1 MSRTPFFLSLGLA
14 GVLAF
19 GPAGAALA
27 QAEGAPPAAVT
38 VIEAQP
44 TDYTVTARLPGR
56 IKASTVSEVR
66 PQVGGL
72 IRERQFEEGSV
83 IEAGQPLYQIE
94 SDTYAAAV
102 AAAQAAVAQAQA
114 NFDLANREAER
125 AEELFASKTGSAQR
139 LDSAVSARDAADAA
153 LQLARA
159 QLQSAEIDLDRT
171 TIRAAISGVVG
182 FSQVS
187 TGALVAAQQVNPLT
201 TIRALDP
208 VHVDVTQS
216 ANDLLR
222 WQQTQH
228 GTRPES
234 RQATLILPT
243 GDEYPLRGELRAAEP
258 QVEPTTGMIT
268 LRISIPNPD
277 HLLLPGL
284 YVEVILPQAEE
295 KGIYLV
301 PQSAVMR
308 DTQGTPHAWV
318 VENDTVAVR
327 TLEVLTSEGG
337 NWVVT
342 GGLQPGDRIIT
353 SGFQKTGPGAPVTVV
368 PDQPPAGADADAA
381 APPDAAPEDAAP
393 DAPETDA
400 AAQGN

>member
-1 MSRTPFFLSLGLA
+1 MRRNSFLLSFGLA
-14 GVLAF
+14 AVLAL
-19 GPAGAALA
+19 GPVPAALA
-27 QAEGAPPAAVT
+27 QADGPPPAPVT
-38 VIEAQP
+38 VIEARP

-56 IKASTVSEVR
+56 IKASTISEVR
-66 PQVGGL
+66 PQVAGI
-72 IRERQFEEGSV
+72 IRERLFEEGTV

-94 SDTYAAAV
+94 SDTYAASV
-102 AAAQAAVAQAQA
+102 SAAQAAVAQAQA
-114 NFDLANREAER
+114 NYDLAIREADR
-125 AEELFASKTGSAQR
+125 AEELFASKAGSAQR
-139 LDSAVSARDAADAA
+139 LDSAVAAREAADAA
-153 LQLARA
+153 LKLAKA

-187 TGALVAAQQVNPLT
+187 TGALVAAQQPNALT

-228 GTRPES
+228 GAQPED

-243 GDEYPLRGELRAAEP
+243 GEIYPLRGELRAAEP

-268 LRISIPNPD
+268 LRISFPNPD

-295 KGIYLV
+295 KDVYLV

-318 VENDTVAVR
+318 VENDAVAVR
-327 TLEVLTSEGG
+327 SLEVLTSDGS
-337 NWVVT
+337 NWVVKS
-342 GGLQPGDRIIT
+342 GLQPGDRIIT
-353 SGFQKTGPGAPVTVV
+353 SGFQKTGPGAPVTIV
-368 PDQPPAGADADAA
+368 PGQQPAA
-381 APPDAAPEDAAP
+381 APEAAA
-393 DAPETDA
+393 TDA
-400 AAQGN
+400 AAAQGD